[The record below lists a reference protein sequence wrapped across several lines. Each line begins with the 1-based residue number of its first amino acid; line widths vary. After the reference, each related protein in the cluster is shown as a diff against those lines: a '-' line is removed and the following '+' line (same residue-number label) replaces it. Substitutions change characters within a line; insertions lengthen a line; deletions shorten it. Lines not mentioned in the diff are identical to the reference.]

1 MKSLLKMTVV
11 AALVSAS
18 AGCMWSRMRM
28 NDPEIVNRARAI
40 TPGRTKIADLPRI
53 LGAQPTRKRTVG
65 DAVTYEYSYSDAK
78 TKSFSLIL
86 ISWSRTENV
95 TETLYVE
102 ADARTGLVTAVPRL
116 DHHEPEWRLWP
127 FGDEDDRPTK
137 GN

>member
-1 MKSLLKMTVV
+1 MKNLLKMTVV

-28 NDPEIVNRARAI
+28 NDPEIANRARAI
-40 TPGRTKIADLPRI
+40 TPGRTQVADLPRI

-65 DAVTYEYSYSDAK
+65 DAITYEYSYSDAK

-86 ISWSRTENV
+86 VSWSRTENV

-116 DHHEPEWRLWP
+116 VHHEPEWRFWP
-127 FGDEDDRPTK
+127 FDDEDERPAK